1 MLLLIKLLQ
10 ACIFATFGK
19 LYASWFMRTKAG
31 KWTQSKIDK
40 FMFYLS
46 VKYDIEIA
54 KKEAKWKRDY
64 PELAKRIDKLEEQ
77 AHPPIL
83 KGSATELSDRIGY
96 VETRLKMYSQYPNE

>member
-10 ACIFATFGK
+10 ACVFATFGK

-40 FMFYLS
+40 FMFYLA
-46 VKYDIEIA
+46 VKYDIEVA

-96 VETRLKMYSQYPNE
+96 VEARLKMYSQYPNE

>member
-1 MLLLIKLLQ
+1 MLIVIKLLQ
-10 ACIFATFGK
+10 ACVFATFGK

-31 KWTQSKIDK
+31 KWFQAKIDK
-40 FMFYLS
+40 FMFYLA

-83 KGSATELSDRIGY
+83 KGSATELSDRISD
-96 VETRLKMYSQYPNE
+96 VEARLKMYSQYPNE